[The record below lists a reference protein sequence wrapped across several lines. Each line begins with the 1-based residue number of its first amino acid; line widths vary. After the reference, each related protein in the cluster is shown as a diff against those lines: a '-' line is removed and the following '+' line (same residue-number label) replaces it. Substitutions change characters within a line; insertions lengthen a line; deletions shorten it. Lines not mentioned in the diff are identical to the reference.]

1 MRLIQENK
9 KNVDE
14 IITALKNGAVLIL
27 PTDTVYGLVC
37 DASNEKA
44 VEKIFEIKKRDKQ
57 KSLPVFV
64 KDIEQA
70 KEQAI
75 INSKQ
80 EEFLKEIWPG
90 AVTAVLKAKSG
101 LSKLVYKQ
109 GTIALRIPNYELLSV
124 ILKEFGKPLAQTS
137 VNISGKPSLIKPKEI
152 IEQFQG
158 RDNRPDLIVDAGDLS
173 KNKSSIII
181 DLTKNKINILRK

>member
-44 VEKIFEIKKRDKQ
+44 VERIFEIKKRDRQ

-64 KDIEQA
+64 KDIKQA
-70 KEQAI
+70 KELAI

-90 AVTAVLKAKSG
+90 AVTAVLKAKNG

-124 ILKEFGKPLAQTS
+124 VLKEFGKPLAQTS
-137 VNISGKPSLIKPKEI
+137 VNISGEPSLIRPKEI
-152 IEQFQG
+152 VKQFDGQ
-158 RDNRPDLIVDAGDLS
+158 DNQPDLIVDAGDLS

-181 DLTKNKINILRK
+181 DLTKNKINILRR